1 MRARPAWLAFVAL
14 ALSSCGPSAKST
26 AGGRDPSEVRVAP
39 PTGSAMVTKTLP
51 GPKDPNAT
59 LDAKREERL
68 IARMLKRVTR
78 ARGIDAKKG
87 IPGVVLSRADLIAR
101 VKEHVAKEIPPEAI
115 RNEGNVLKLFGFI
128 PTRFDYEAAEF
139 ALLEAQLAG
148 YYEPADG
155 TMYMAADLGDADAD
169 ATLAH
174 ELVHALQDQRWD
186 LKARSR
192 YRPGDGDRSSA
203 VSALAEGDATSAMF
217 DVMLAMANKNVKASD
232 LPDETFSEQIRESM
246 NTGPTAGS
254 PHIMRSSLAA
264 PYIYGTLFV
273 NALRRRKGW
282 DDVNRAWDDAPTTS
296 EQILHVDKW
305 DAREIAAPLSTP
317 VATSLGA
324 GWSVADADVYGE
336 LGVRLTFEEW
346 MADPADA
353 AIAAAGWGGDRGVLL
368 QNGERVAF
376 AWRIRFDDAPGQ
388 SDAFAKRAFDAVASA
403 LRKSASKTS
412 ITTPTFFCFERPDRG
427 PFAIARSGKEIVFVA
442 GPATIAAGT
451 WSSAGTCS
459 LAKTWTAEISKSP

>member
-1 MRARPAWLAFVAL
+1 MTRRAAVLAL
-14 ALSSCGPSAKST
+14 AAILGCGPSAKRV
-26 AGGRDPSEVRVAP
+26 AGDPSDVHVAQPNAASVASSP
-39 PTGSAMVTKTLP
+39 PARS
-51 GPKDPNAT
+51 DPNLV

-68 IARMLKRVTR
+68 IARMLKRVSR

-87 IPGVVLSRADLIAR
+87 IPGVVLSRTDLIAR
-101 VKEHVAKEIPPEAI
+101 VKDHVAKEIPPEAI

-186 LKARSR
+186 LKTRSR
-192 YRPGDGDRSSA
+192 YRPGEGDRSSA

-232 LPDETFSEQIRESM
+232 LPDEAFSDQIRESM
-246 NTGPTAGS
+246 NSGPTAGS

-273 NALRRRKGW
+273 NALRRRRDW
-282 DDVNRAWDDAPTTS
+282 TEVNRAWDDAPTTS

-305 DAREIAAPLSTP
+305 DAREAPIA
-317 VATSLGA
+317 VATPLAATLGA
-324 GWSVADADVYGE
+324 GWSVADADAYGE

-346 MADPADA
+346 MTEPADA
-353 AIAAAGWGGDRGVLL
+353 ATAASGWGGDRGVLL
-368 QNGERVAF
+368 KNGERVAF

-388 SDAFAKRAFDAVASA
+388 RDAFAKRAFDAAVIA
-403 LRKSASKTS
+403 LRKVGGKAATV
-412 ITTPTFFCFERPDRG
+412 TPTFFCFERADRG
-427 PFAIARSGKEIVFVA
+427 PFAIARAGKDVVFVA
-442 GPATIAAGT
+442 GPATAAAAG
-451 WSSAGTCS
+451 WSSAASCA
-459 LAKTWTAEISKSP
+459 LAKTWSSEITRTP